1 MDLPEED
8 KESGLSGIEMLKNS
22 SIHFED
28 VTYKYHN
35 GRVGLD
41 LLNLTVESGKLV
53 AISGGMGAGKTI
65 ITRMLL
71 QYFSPTTGR
80 ITINGIDI
88 RDINKRFY
96 RKNIISHCS
105 AYPDFISDTVRNNI
119 KLVAPKIT
127 DDEILETFRE
137 IGAGKLA
144 DTKGFLNMKIS
155 NRSAQGSEIK
165 NVISIVRSI
174 LKPATFYLF
183 NRCFA
188 HMNADII
195 QKTIKRLRR
204 EGKTCIFITFNS
216 VVCKNVDEIC
226 YIDKGQ
232 LPLIAP
238 HKELLLGATKYAA
251 FFNNVVGEDTNNS
264 KPDIALG
271 EKIEDTRKETFVS
284 TGAVH

>member
-8 KESGLSGIEMLKNS
+8 KESGISDIEMLKS
-22 SIHFED
+22 SALHFED
-28 VTYKYHN
+28 ISYKFHN

-41 LLNLTVESGKLV
+41 LLNLSVEGGKLV
-53 AISGGMGAGKTI
+53 AISGGMGAGKTM

-71 QYFSPTTGR
+71 RYFEPSSGR
-80 ITINGIDI
+80 ITINGINI

-96 RKNIISHCS
+96 RKSIISHCS
-105 AYPDFISDTVRNNI
+105 SYPDFVPDTVRNNI
-119 KLVAPKIT
+119 KLFNPKIT

-144 DTKGFLNMKIS
+144 DVNGFLNMKIS
-155 NRSAQGSEIK
+155 NRSEQGAEIK
-165 NVISIVRSI
+165 SVINLVRSI
-174 LKPATFYLF
+174 VKPAVFYLF

-195 QKTIKRLRR
+195 QKTIKKLRR

-226 YIDKGQ
+226 FIEKGQ
-232 LPLIAP
+232 APLIAP
-238 HKELLLGATKYAA
+238 HKDLLLGSNKYAS
-251 FFNNVVGEDTNNS
+251 FFTNVSMNDNNNS
-264 KPDIALG
+264 KPEIMSG
-271 EKIEDTRKETFVS
+271 EKIEETRKETFVS
-284 TGAVH
+284 TGAVR